1 MIALLQPWGTTVLE
15 LLYPSHCLHCQRP
28 VPARSLLCAACTGE
42 IPWLRPPFCL
52 TCSRPFPGA
61 AELVA
66 ACPNCLDQTFAFGA
80 AVAAVRATG
89 SARELIHRFKYG
101 GKHHLRRILG
111 TWLVTAFEDARIQSE
126 PVDALVPVP
135 LHPTRRR
142 ERGYNQAEELASLL
156 SARVKVPTLPC
167 LQRTRYTDTQTQFDR
182 AQRRRNLRNAFQLRK
197 GSDVAR
203 KRLLLIDD
211 VLTTGSTLDECARVL
226 VARGATSVRALTVA
240 RG

>member
-15 LLYPSHCLHCQRP
+15 LFYPSHCFHCQRP
-28 VPARSLLCAACTGE
+28 VPAGCLLCAACTGE
-42 IPWLRPPFCL
+42 VPWLRPPFCL

-61 AELVA
+61 AELVPS
-66 ACPNCLDQTFAFGA
+66 CPNCLDQEFAFHS

-89 SARELIHRFKYG
+89 IARELIHRFKYG
-101 GKHHLRRILG
+101 GKHHLRRIL
-111 TWLVTAFEDARIQSE
+111 TEWLAAGFQDARIRSE

-135 LHPTRRR
+135 LHPARRR

-156 SARVKVPTLPC
+156 GAQLHAPAFPC
-167 LQRTRYTDTQTQFDR
+167 LQRNRYTDTQTQFDR
-182 AQRRRNLRNAFQLRK
+182 VQRRRNLRNAFQLRK
-197 GSDVAR
+197 GSDVAG

-211 VLTTGSTLDECARVL
+211 VLTTGSTLDECAKVL
-226 VARGATSVRALTVA
+226 ITHGAASVRALTVA